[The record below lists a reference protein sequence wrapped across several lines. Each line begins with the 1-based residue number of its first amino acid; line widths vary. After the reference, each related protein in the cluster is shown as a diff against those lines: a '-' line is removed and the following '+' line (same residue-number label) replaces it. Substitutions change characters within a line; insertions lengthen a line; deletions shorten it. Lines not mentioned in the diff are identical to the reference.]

1 MDPAWRTLDLLE
13 HTEHTMHQQVRH
25 EHAGNALPVLAVK
38 YLSAS
43 ELQVDCVSARRT
55 RGLAVGI
62 IRGLTTYY
70 DEADRIA
77 VTLITSTEG

>member
-1 MDPAWRTLDLLE
+1 VDLAWRTLDLLE
-13 HTEHTMHQQVRH
+13 HTMHQKVRH
-25 EHAGNALPVLAVK
+25 EHAGNAVLVLVVK
-38 YLSAS
+38 YLSAN
-43 ELQVDCVSARRT
+43 ELQVDCVPARRT